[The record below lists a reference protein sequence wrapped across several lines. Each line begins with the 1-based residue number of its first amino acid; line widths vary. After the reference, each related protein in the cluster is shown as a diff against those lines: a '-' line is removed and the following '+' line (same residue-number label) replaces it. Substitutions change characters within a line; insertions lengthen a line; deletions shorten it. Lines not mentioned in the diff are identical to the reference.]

1 MNIRNVFIN
10 LHPAAQ
16 LLIVITV
23 SFIGLLVSQA
33 LSLITFFIIP
43 KDLVSNNFLITDMN
57 IGVIKFIQ
65 VINSILVFII
75 PAYIIAYI
83 STPDPLNY
91 LKLRAKHNFSNYFM
105 VGIIAVSSIAVI
117 NVLAKW
123 NSNLNLPDS
132 MDSLENVIQKMEES
146 AGNMQ
151 ERMLNV
157 NTIFGLLIN
166 IFVIAIIPAVSEEF
180 LFRGVI
186 QRLLR
191 DWIKNIHVAIII
203 TGIIFSVVHFQFY
216 GFVPRMF
223 LGILFGYLL
232 YWTNNLWVP
241 IAAHFLNN
249 AIAVI
254 SYYIYYNSDNKVETL
269 NPDEIGLQPNSI
281 FLYLSI
287 AGLLLACFYFIKRK
301 RETTL

>member
-1 MNIRNVFIN
+1 M
-10 LHPAAQ
+10 
-16 LLIVITV
+16 
-23 SFIGLLVSQA
+23 
-33 LSLITFFIIP
+33 
-43 KDLVSNNFLITDMN
+43 
-57 IGVIKFIQ
+57 
-65 VINSILVFII
+65 I

-91 LKLRAKHNFSNYFM
+91 LKLRAKHNLPNYFM
-105 VGIIAVSSIAVI
+105 VGIIAISSIAVI

-123 NSNLNLPDS
+123 NSGLNLPDS
-132 MDSLENVIQKMEES
+132 MDALENVIQKMEES

-191 DWIKNIHVAIII
+191 DWTKNIHVAIII

-254 SYYIYYNSDNKVETL
+254 SYYIYYNSDNKIESL
-269 NPDEIGLQPNSI
+269 NPDEIGLQSNSI
-281 FLYLSI
+281 LLYLSI
-287 AGLLLACFYFIKRK
+287 AALFLACFYFIKRK
-301 RETTL
+301 REATL